1 MRTFSGLARN
11 DWLMIVA
18 LNFPVQIIGVGRCM
32 FVERCDAVTFVFS
45 VLELV
50 AVGLVV
56 IGLATAVDRLRTY
69 QSAKPEALGAEP
81 LARMVKAIE
90 LAGVSIEERTLRR
103 IRVLKSDLSMGA
115 HVHGVLRPHVVIS
128 GGMLVGIL
136 RQDGRALAILAHEVA
151 HLQHFD
157 QLLPG
162 MIGLAGFEIIGRI
175 YGLVSQDAGEG
186 LTGGALA
193 AFLSMA
199 IAMMGMMVIVVSRI
213 SVYREFYADAKG
225 VALTGNFLA
234 YAEVLRQIS
243 GRESK
248 SSGFFHPSPDTR
260 LAQLQEGYPLLR
272 KAKFWKLY
280 WIAVFLTSWF
290 QWWMARL
297 LDSEN
302 GGGHTA
308 QYAGGGALIALACL
322 CFEFT
327 RKFWAPKPG

>member
-1 MRTFSGLARN
+1 MVFAIT
-11 DWLMIVA
+11 
-18 LNFPVQIIGVGRCM
+18 FPVQLVGIGRCL
-32 FVERCDAVTFVFS
+32 FGERCDVVTWVFS

-50 AVGLVV
+50 AVGLIA
-56 IGLATAVDRLRTY
+56 IGLAIAVDQLRTY
-69 QSAKPEALGAEP
+69 QSAKPEALSAG
-81 LARMVKAIE
+81 LLTRVVKAVE
-90 LAGVSIEERTLRR
+90 VARVSIDERTLRK
-103 IRVLKSDLSMGA
+103 IRVLTNDLSMGA

-136 RQDGRALAILAHEVA
+136 RQDSRALAILAHEIA

-157 QLLPG
+157 QFLPG
-162 MIGLAGFEIIGRI
+162 IIGLSGFEIVGRI
-175 YGLVSQDAGEG
+175 YKFVGQDLGEG
-186 LTGGALA
+186 LDGGAFA
-193 AFLSMA
+193 AFSLVA
-199 IAMMGMMVIVVSRI
+199 LGMMGMMIVAISRI
-213 SVYREFYADAKG
+213 SIYREFYADAKG
-225 VALTGNFLA
+225 IALTGDIAA
-234 YAEVLRQIS
+234 YTEVLRQIS

-260 LAQLQEGYPLLR
+260 LKQLQEGYPLLR
-272 KAKFWKLY
+272 KATFWKLY
-280 WIAVFLTSWF
+280 WSAVFLTSWF

-327 RKFWAPKPG
+327 RRFWAPKRSR